1 MLQERP
7 VFALCTSRI
16 HNPEILES
24 VKAFVAEAHKR
35 GYAVL
40 VFNAGLGQ
48 SAGST
53 RDRSC
58 YSVYD
63 LIPFRIVDMIVIMS
77 ETIGDSIVTETISA
91 IAKEHR
97 IPIMA
102 YDGKMEGVPSVFS
115 YSDQAFSRMLDHVF
129 NVHGCRRVNLLTGT
143 RGNYASECMVMA
155 YNETLRKYGL
165 PFEEERI
172 GYGAY
177 SENPAA
183 EAAER
188 FLSKDTPEAIICAND
203 VMAMAVCAVLNSHG
217 LRVPEDVIVTGSDG
231 IVKERFHTPRLTT
244 CQKDYKR
251 LSAVTLDTAELILD
265 GENVSMNIEI
275 DPTLRISESCG
286 CYVTEHRDRN
296 QAIHDL
302 AQHLDILITQED
314 EEYWLLGE
322 MLERKQPTVIDYLD
336 VIVPNMPEQAYLC
349 LRDSLSPELDENIL
363 HGFGESSELMST
375 VTRKGKEKQFSIM
388 ARNGLIPE
396 LENILVTGQAVF
408 VCPIYMFDEIYGY
421 YSYFGDD
428 LDVESFKLPKFVHT
442 AGNVIGSSLATA
454 RLQALNQKLMVARV
468 RDSLTGLL
476 NMHGALKVLHERVA
490 AEPKEGGELMMIV
503 IGLNRL
509 SQINSIFGRQEGDQ
523 ALLSL
528 ASAITDSIDSDAVSA
543 RIGGDEFLIA
553 FLGSGGHNNT
563 ADALVSVLRKRM
575 ESYNQVSGKS
585 YTMEISVGRVAAPVN
600 SALSIE
606 QLLNEAVTLKNA
618 QRVNDEPEAKPAIP
632 EDEAAQM
639 DRVISENLL
648 TYHVQPIVSTKTGQI
663 YAYEALMRTAGGIHI
678 PPLTLLNYATYAGR
692 LYEIE
697 WLTYNNVLKYIA
709 ANREQFTDKRIFINS
724 IPGHFLKETD
734 FLKIRAKYGD
744 ILSQLVV
751 EFTEQAETEGEELR
765 AMQTRCRDNK
775 MNIAVDDYGTGYS
788 NISNLLRYSPH
799 YVKIDRSL
807 ISSIHE
813 EPKKQHFV
821 TNIIEFA
828 HANGFMAL
836 AEGVETIEEL
846 RAVIRFGADLIQGNF
861 TSLPAQIPQENIPD
875 RISAMILKFSASAT
889 KQIIQKTYMLSGEE
903 SVSPPK
909 LDAEHYT
916 DLFVSQPRLEI
927 VGDFHESSAVHIKIQ
942 DNTDCHLILRDVHFS
957 LPVQNVSPA
966 IMLGKNSHVTL
977 EFQGDNRMDNG
988 GILVPESSSL
998 HLTGKGNLSIRADDT
1013 KAFAIGNDPDLACGD
1028 MTIDLAGCLAILSNA
1043 GQCIGIGSGSS
1054 KGQTISITGTKLF
1067 FEMTGKNGVCIGT
1080 LEGDPKIRLSG
1091 CEADFSLRMA
1101 NSIALGSAEGT
1112 PDILC
1117 NTASLTVHGSGAMI
1131 CCVGS
1136 EHGGANIVLRDS
1148 MLCADLTG
1156 QCILIAGSCDGAPKI
1171 ALYQCKAEVR
1181 TEGTQAMDFGSCEGD
1196 AELMLVDSH
1205 FDIAIQS
1212 ANAMHFAAAPE
1223 HIVQT
1228 GGSSK
1233 VAINL

>member
-16 HNPEILES
+16 HDPEILES
-24 VKAFVAEAHKR
+24 VKAFIAEAHKR

-40 VFNAGLGQ
+40 VFNAGLSQ
-48 SAGST
+48 SPASG

-63 LIPFRIVDMIVIMS
+63 LIPFRIVDMIVIMN
-77 ETIGDSIVTETISA
+77 ETIGDNVVAETISA

-102 YDGKMEGVPSVFS
+102 YDGKMENVPSVFS
-115 YSDQAFSRMLDHVF
+115 YSDLSFSRVLDHIF
-129 NVHGCRRVNLLTGT
+129 GEHGCKRVNLLTGT
-143 RGNYASECMVMA
+143 RGHYASESMVMA
-155 YNETLRKYGL
+155 YIEMLRKHGL
-165 PFEEERI
+165 PLEEDRI
-172 GYGAY
+172 GYGLF
-177 SENPAA
+177 A
-183 EAAER
+183 EQPTADAVAR
-188 FLSKDTPEAIICAND
+188 FLSKDTPEAIVCAND
-203 VMAMAVCAVLNSHG
+203 IIAMTVCAVLNSHG
-217 LRVPEDVIVTGSDG
+217 LRVPEDVIVTGLDG
-231 IVKERFHTPRLTT
+231 SVKERFHSPRLTA
-244 CQKDYKR
+244 CQKDYER
-251 LSAVTLDTAELILD
+251 LSAVALDTAELILD
-265 GENVSMNIEI
+265 GEDVSLNIEI
-275 DPTLRISESCG
+275 EPMLRISESCG
-286 CYVTEHRDRN
+286 CHVTEHRDQN
-296 QAIHDL
+296 FAIRDL
-302 AQHLDILITQED
+302 THRLDIMINQE
-314 EEYWLLGE
+314 EEEHWLLGE

-336 VIVPNMPEQAYLC
+336 VLVPNMPDQSYLC
-349 LRDSLSPELDENIL
+349 LRDSLSPDLDENVL
-363 HGFGESSELMST
+363 HSFGESGELMSA
-375 VTRKGKEKQFSIM
+375 VTHKGKEKQFSIL

-396 LENILVTGQAVF
+396 LDNILVTGKAVF
-408 VCPIYMFDEIYGY
+408 FCSIYMFDEIYGY
-421 YSYFGDD
+421 YSYFGDE
-428 LDVESFKLPKFVHT
+428 LDEESFKLPKYIHT
-442 AGNVIGSSLATA
+442 AGNVIGSSLATS

-476 NMHGALKVLHERVA
+476 NLHGALKVLHERVA
-490 AEPKEGGELMMIV
+490 AEPKGGELMMIV

-509 SQINSIFGRQEGDQ
+509 SQINSIFGRAEGDQ

-528 ASAITDSIDSDAVSA
+528 ASAITDSIDSAAVSA

-553 FLGSGGHNNT
+553 FLGKGSHNNT
-563 ADALVSVLRKRM
+563 AEALISVLRKRM

-606 QLLNEAVTLKNA
+606 QLLNEAITLKDA
-618 QRVNDEPEAKPAIP
+618 QHINEDPDAKPAIP
-632 EDEAAQM
+632 DDEAAQM
-639 DRVISENLL
+639 ERVISENLL
-648 TYHVQPIVSTKTGQI
+648 TYHFQPIISVKTGQI

-678 PPLTLLNYATYAGR
+678 SPLTLLNYATYAGR

-697 WLTYNNVLKYIA
+697 WLTYNNILKYIA

-765 AMQTRCRDNK
+765 TMQMRCRDNK
-775 MNIAVDDYGTGYS
+775 MDIAVDDYGTGYS
-788 NISNLLRYSPH
+788 NISNLLRYSPN

-846 RAVIRFGADLIQGNF
+846 RAVVRFGADLIQGNF
-861 TSLPAQIPQENIPD
+861 TSLPSPIPLETIPG
-875 RISAMILKFSASAT
+875 RISSMILKFAANAT

-903 SVSPPK
+903 SVSLPQ

-927 VGDFHESSAVHIKIQ
+927 IGDFHESSAVHIKIQ
-942 DNTDCHLILRDVHFS
+942 DNTDCHLILRNVHFR
-957 LPVQNVSPA
+957 LPVQNASPA

-988 GILVPESSSL
+988 GILVPESSTL

-1028 MTIDLAGCLAILSNA
+1028 LNIDLAGCLTILSNA
-1043 GQCIGIGSGSS
+1043 SQCIGIGSGSS
-1054 KGQTISITGTKLF
+1054 KGQSISITGTKLF
-1067 FEMTGKNGVCIGT
+1067 FEMTGKNGVCVGT
-1080 LEGDPKIRLSG
+1080 LEGNPKIRLSG
-1091 CEADFSLRMA
+1091 CEAVFSLCMA
-1101 NSIALGSAEGT
+1101 NSIALGSAEGK
-1112 PDILC
+1112 PEILC
-1117 NTASLTVHGSGAMI
+1117 NTVSLTVHGSGSMI

-1136 EHGGANIVLRDS
+1136 EQGGADIVLRDS
-1148 MLCADLTG
+1148 MICAELTG
-1156 QCILIAGSCDGAPKI
+1156 QCILIAGSSNGTPKI
-1171 ALYQCKAEVR
+1171 ALHQCKAEVR
-1181 TEGTQAMDFGSCEGD
+1181 IEGTTAMDFGSCEGD
-1196 AELMLVDSH
+1196 AELLLVDSH

-1212 ANAMHFAAAPE
+1212 AKAMHFAAAPN
-1223 HIVQT
+1223 HLVQT

-1233 VAINL
+1233 VAINQ

>member
-24 VKAFVAEAHKR
+24 VKAFIAEAHKR

-48 SAGST
+48 SVGT
-53 RDRSC
+53 RRDQSC
-58 YSVYD
+58 YSAFD

-77 ETIGDSIVTETISA
+77 ETIGDSVVTGTIAA
-91 IAKEHR
+91 IAKEYR
-97 IPIMA
+97 IPIMS

-115 YSDQAFSRMLDHVF
+115 YSDRAFGQILDHVF
-129 NVHGCRRVNLLTGT
+129 SEHGCRRVNLLTGI
-143 RGNYASECMVMA
+143 RGNYASESMVMA
-155 YNETLRKYGL
+155 YNKALRKYGL
-165 PFEEERI
+165 PLDDERI
-172 GYGAY
+172 SYGTY
-177 SENPAA
+177 KEQPAA

-188 FLSKDTPEAIICAND
+188 FLSKDTPEAIVCAND
-203 VMAMAVCAVLNSHG
+203 EMAMAVCAVLNSHG

-231 IVKERFHTPRLTT
+231 IVKERFHSPRLTT
-244 CQKDYKR
+244 CQKDYQR
-251 LSAVTLDTAELILD
+251 LSAVALDTAELILD
-265 GENVSMNIEI
+265 GEDVSMNIEI
-275 DPTLRISESCG
+275 EPFLRISESCG
-286 CYVTEHRDRN
+286 CHVTEHRDQNSAVRELS
-296 QAIHDL
+296 HR
-302 AQHLDILITQED
+302 LDIMIRQEA

-322 MLERKQPTVIDYLD
+322 MLERSQPTVIDYLD

-349 LRDSLSPELDENIL
+349 LRDSLSPDLDERTL
-363 HGFGESSELMST
+363 HSFGDGSELMST
-375 VTRKGKEKQFSIM
+375 VTRKGREKQFSIM
-388 ARNGLIPE
+388 ARSGLIPE
-396 LENILVTGQAVF
+396 LEQILLTGRAVF
-408 VCPIYMFDEIYGY
+408 FCSLYMFDEIFGY
-421 YSYFGDD
+421 YAYFGDA
-428 LDVESFKLPKFVHT
+428 LDEESFKLPKFIHT

-454 RLQALNQKLMVARV
+454 RLQALNQKLLVARV
-468 RDSLTGLL
+468 RDSLTGML
-476 NMHGALKVLHERVA
+476 NLHGALKVLHERVA
-490 AEPKEGGELMMIV
+490 AESKRGGELMMIV

-509 SQINSIFGRQEGDQ
+509 SQINSIFGRSEGDQ

-528 ASAITDSIDSDAVSA
+528 AAAITDSIDSDAVSA

-553 FLGSGGHNNT
+553 FFGNGGHNNT
-563 ADALVSVLRKRM
+563 AEALISVLRKRM

-585 YTMEISVGRVAAPVN
+585 YTMEISVGRVAAPIN
-600 SALSIE
+600 SALSVE

-618 QRVNDEPEAKPAIP
+618 QRVSDVPESKPAVP
-632 EDEAAQM
+632 DDEAEQM
-639 DRVISENLL
+639 DRIISENLL
-648 TYHVQPIVSTKTGQI
+648 AYHFQPIVSTKTGQI
-663 YAYEALMRTAGGIHI
+663 YAYEALMRTAGGVRIS
-678 PPLTLLNYATYAGR
+678 PLTLLNYATYAGR

-709 ANREQFTDKRIFINS
+709 ANRNQFTDKRIFINS
-724 IPGHFLKETD
+724 IPGHFLKDTD
-734 FLKIRAKYGD
+734 FMKIRAKYGD

-765 AMQTRCRDNK
+765 TMQMRCRENK

-788 NISNLLRYSPH
+788 NISNLLRYSPN

-807 ISSIHE
+807 IASIHE

-846 RAVIRFGADLIQGNF
+846 RAVIRFGADLVQGNF
-861 TSLPAQIPQENIPD
+861 TAMPTPIPQEAVSD
-875 RISAMILKFSASAT
+875 RITSMILKFSASAA

-903 SVSPPK
+903 SVSLPQ

-927 VGDFHESSAVHIKIQ
+927 IGDFHESSAVHIKIQ
-942 DNTDCHLILRDVHFS
+942 DNTDCHLILRNVHFS

-966 IMLGKNSHVTL
+966 IMLGKNSRVTL

-1028 MTIDLAGCLAILSNA
+1028 MNIDLAGCLTILSNA
-1043 GQCIGIGSGSS
+1043 GECIGIGSGSC
-1054 KGQTISITGTKLF
+1054 KGQTISVTGTRLF
-1067 FEMTGKNGVCIGT
+1067 FEMTGKTGVCIGT

-1101 NSIALGSAEGT
+1101 TSIALGSAEGR

-1117 NTASLTVHGSGAMI
+1117 NTASLNIRGSGTMI
-1131 CCVGS
+1131 CCIGS
-1136 EHGGANIVLRDS
+1136 KQGGTNIVLRDS
-1148 MLCADLTG
+1148 MLCAELTG
-1156 QCILIAGSCDGAPKI
+1156 QCILVAGSCDGAPKI
-1171 ALYQCKAEVR
+1171 ALHQCRTEVR
-1181 TEGTQAMDFGSCEGD
+1181 IEGTQAVDFGSCESD

-1212 ANAMHFAAAPE
+1212 GKAMHFAAAPE

-1233 VAINL
+1233 VAINQ